1 MRNTAKRTDAPRA
14 HEGGEEKCP
23 PGQIFPV
30 CPGVARSGRR
40 QGAQHPLAKA
50 ARASG
55 ETGPTAMRHE
65 AAEEGTKDRTEAS
78 RNARMAVGPASS
90 DARAGE
96 FRRQARSGR
105 RMRKRVE
112 ARAASWNPKR
122 LTGRSPGGLWVP
134 FRVPT
139 SSIGWRLLALVICRR
154 NMFFLC
160 PFLLDFLLVILLLKQ

>member
-1 MRNTAKRTDAPRA
+1 MAPR
-14 HEGGEEKCP
+14 P
-23 PGQIFPV
+23 IFPV
-30 CPGVARSGRR
+30 CPDAARSGRR
-40 QGAQHPLAKA
+40 QGAKHPLAKA

-78 RNARMAVGPASS
+78 RNGRKAVGPASS

-122 LTGRSPGGLWVP
+122 LTGRSPGGLWVS
-134 FRVPT
+134 FRTPT
-139 SSIGWRLLALVICRR
+139 SSIGWRLLALVICRK

-160 PFLLDFLLVILLLKQ
+160 PVLLVFLLFSLLLKQ

>member
-1 MRNTAKRTDAPRA
+1 MRKTAKRTDAPRA
-14 HEGGEEKCP
+14 HEGGEEKWP

-65 AAEEGTKDRTEAS
+65 AAEVGTKDRTDAS

-96 FRRQARSGR
+96 FCRLARSGR
-105 RMRKRVE
+105 MRQKRVE
-112 ARAASWNPKR
+112 ARAASRNPER
-122 LTGRSPGGLWVP
+122 QTGRSPGGLWVP
-134 FRVPT
+134 ARAATSPT
-139 SSIGWRLLALVICRR
+139 GWRPLKPLICRKSMPFSMPRSIGLPIA
-154 NMFFLC
+154 
-160 PFLLDFLLVILLLKQ
+160 

>member
-1 MRNTAKRTDAPRA
+1 MAPR
-14 HEGGEEKCP
+14 P
-23 PGQIFPV
+23 IFPV
-30 CPGVARSGRR
+30 CPDAARSGRR

-55 ETGPTAMRHE
+55 ETGPTWIRDVAVE
-65 AAEEGTKDRTEAS
+65 KGTKDRNETS
-78 RNARMAVGPASS
+78 RNCRMQVGPASS

-122 LTGRSPGGLWVP
+122 LTGRSPAGLWVS
-134 FRVPT
+134 FRTPT
-139 SSIGWRLLALVICRR
+139 SSIGWRLLALVICRK

-160 PFLLDFLLVILLLKQ
+160 PVLLVFLLFSLLLKQ